1 MSNIEVKEVVC
12 DYGVYE
18 DDKLIYI
25 FNDRE
30 NAKLVKKILKFDL
43 KHKRYNKKLLNDKNS
58 NFEIRLFN
66 HKNNKVLY
74 DNLSEYQIN
83 AIAEILN
90 QDWED
95 I

>member
-1 MSNIEVKEVVC
+1 MSNIEVKDVVC

-25 FNDRE
+25 FNDRC
-30 NAKLVKKILKFDL
+30 NAELVKEILEFDL
-43 KHKRYNKKLLNDKNS
+43 KHKRYNRKLFNDKNS

>member
-1 MSNIEVKEVVC
+1 MSNIEVKGVVC
-12 DYGVYE
+12 DYGVFE
-18 DDKLIYI
+18 DGKLIYI
-25 FNDRE
+25 FNDKY
-30 NAKLVKKILKFDL
+30 NAELVKEILEFDL
-43 KHKRYNKKLLNDKNS
+43 RHKRYNRKLLNDKNS

-66 HKNNKVLY
+66 HKNKKVLY
-74 DNLSEYQIN
+74 DELSEYQIK

>member
-1 MSNIEVKEVVC
+1 MSNIEVKDVVC

-25 FNDRE
+25 FNDRC
-30 NAKLVKKILKFDL
+30 NAELVKDILEFDS
-43 KHKRYNKKLLNDKNS
+43 KHKRYNRKLLNDTNS

-66 HKNNKVLY
+66 HKNRKVLY

-83 AIAEILN
+83 AISEILN

>member
-1 MSNIEVKEVVC
+1 MINIEVKDVFG
-12 DYGVYE
+12 DYGVYA
-18 DDKLIYI
+18 DDKLIHI

-30 NAKLVKKILKFDL
+30 NAKLVKRILEFDL
-43 KHKRYNKKLLNDKNS
+43 KHRRYNKKLLNEKNS

-66 HKNNKVLY
+66 HKNRKVLY

>member
-1 MSNIEVKEVVC
+1 MSNILVKDVVC

-30 NAKLVKKILKFDL
+30 NAELVMDILKFDL
-43 KHKRYNKKLLNDKNS
+43 KHKRYNRKILNDKNS

-66 HKNNKVLY
+66 HKNRKVLY
-74 DNLSEYQIN
+74 DNLTEYQLN

-90 QDWED
+90 KDWED

>member
-1 MSNIEVKEVVC
+1 MSNIGVKEVVC

-18 DDKLIYI
+18 DDKLIHI

-30 NAKLVKKILKFDL
+30 NAKLVKKILEFDL

-83 AIAEILN
+83 EIAEILN